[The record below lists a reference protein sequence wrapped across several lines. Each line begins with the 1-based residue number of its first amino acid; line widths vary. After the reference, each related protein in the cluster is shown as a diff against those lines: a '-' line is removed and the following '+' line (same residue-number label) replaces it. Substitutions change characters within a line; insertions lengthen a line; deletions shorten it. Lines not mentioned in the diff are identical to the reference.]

1 MPHLPNRRTY
11 NPTQRR
17 NAAKS
22 MIADEAGKV
31 KGETMKP
38 ELEALYEGLCRRA
51 PALFEPE
58 ALHKQLDALTSAG
71 SGEALDAL
79 LPLYEDWQKHAF
91 AVGFT
96 AAVRL
101 LTK

>member
-22 MIADEAGKV
+22 MIADGTAKV
-31 KGETMKP
+31 KGGKDEP
-38 ELEALYEGLCRRA
+38 EIEALYAGLCRRE
-51 PALFEPE
+51 PDLFEPE
-58 ALHKQLDALTSAG
+58 ALHKQLDTLTSAV
-71 SGEALDAL
+71 SEEALEAL
-79 LPLYEDWQKHAF
+79 LQLCEDWQKHAF
-91 AVGFT
+91 AVGFA

-101 LTK
+101 LIK

>member
-1 MPHLPNRRTY
+1 
-11 NPTQRR
+11 
-17 NAAKS
+17 
-22 MIADEAGKV
+22 
-31 KGETMKP
+31 MKP
-38 ELEALYEGLCRRA
+38 ELEALYEGLCRRE

-58 ALHKQLDALTSAG
+58 SLHRQLDAIASSISLET
-71 SGEALDAL
+71 LDAL
-79 LPLYEDWQKHAF
+79 LQLCEDWQKHAF

>member
-1 MPHLPNRRTY
+1 
-11 NPTQRR
+11 
-17 NAAKS
+17 
-22 MIADEAGKV
+22 MIADGTAKV
-31 KGETMKP
+31 KGGNMKP
-38 ELEALYEGLCRRA
+38 ELEALYEGLCRRE

-58 ALHKQLDALTSAG
+58 SLHRQLDAIASSISLET
-71 SGEALDAL
+71 LDAL
-79 LPLYEDWQKHAF
+79 LQLCEDWQKHAF

>member
-1 MPHLPNRRTY
+1 MKKNKAVSATSTKHRTY

-22 MIADEAGKV
+22 MIADDAVKV
-31 KGETMKP
+31 KREKLKP
-38 ELEALYEGLCRRA
+38 ELEA
-51 PALFEPE
+51 
-58 ALHKQLDALTSAG
+58 
-71 SGEALDAL
+71 
-79 LPLYEDWQKHAF
+79 LYEDWQKHAF

-96 AAVRL
+96 TAVRL

>member
-1 MPHLPNRRTY
+1 MKKNKAVSATSTKHRTY

-22 MIADEAGKV
+22 IIADDAGKV
-31 KGETMKP
+31 KGGKTETRIISP
-38 ELEALYEGLCRRA
+38 VA
-51 PALFEPE
+51 
-58 ALHKQLDALTSAG
+58 
-71 SGEALDAL
+71 
-79 LPLYEDWQKHAF
+79 LYEDWQKHAF

-96 AAVRL
+96 TAVRL

>member
-1 MPHLPNRRTY
+1 MPVHQTPHLQPNTT
-11 NPTQRR
+11 P

-31 KGETMKP
+31 KGGKMKP
-38 ELEALYEGLCRRA
+38 ELEA
-51 PALFEPE
+51 
-58 ALHKQLDALTSAG
+58 
-71 SGEALDAL
+71 
-79 LPLYEDWQKHAF
+79 LYEDWQKHAF

-96 AAVRL
+96 TAVRL

>member
-1 MPHLPNRRTY
+1 
-11 NPTQRR
+11 
-17 NAAKS
+17 
-22 MIADEAGKV
+22 MIADDTVKV
-31 KGETMKP
+31 KGGNMKP
-38 ELEALYEGLCRRA
+38 ELEALYEGLCRRE

-58 ALHKQLDALTSAG
+58 SLHRQLDTLTSAV
-71 SGEALDAL
+71 SDEALAAL
-79 LPLYEDWQKHAF
+79 LQLCEDWQKHAF